1 MMMERFRQEMVSEP
15 VSADPHPDPHPDL
28 LSRARSG
35 DRDAFA
41 QLVAPFRTELY
52 LLCYRM
58 LGSLQDAEDTLQEV
72 LLAAWLGLE
81 GFEGRSSIRTWLHRI
96 ATNRCLNALRSNSRR
111 PNSLHSAPAPAKPP
125 PPPPPSPPPTASGW
139 EPETSLLGEV
149 PWLQPYPDLLL
160 DAIPDADPG
169 PEARYESREAISLA
183 FLTALQLLPPNQR
196 AVLLLRDVLGYRA
209 AEVADL
215 LGLTE
220 SAVTSALKRARTT
233 LDAKRTPGSPA
244 PEPGS
249 PQERELTDR
258 FVAAFLSH
266 DVEAL
271 IALMTDDVWVRMPPL
286 PFEYRGVADAR
297 RFFTAVQ
304 PHRSR
309 ITHLVPTRANGCPA
323 WAEYA
328 RDPVTGMLHCV
339 GLLVAAYAGE
349 QVSELTHFES
359 GVAALFGL
367 PRTMPPKESA
377 ADRPADGD
385 PVVS

>member
-1 MMMERFRQEMVSEP
+1 
-15 VSADPHPDPHPDL
+15 VSADPDL
-28 LSRARSG
+28 LYRARSG

-41 QLVAPFRTELY
+41 ELVEPFRAELH

-72 LLAAWLGLE
+72 LLAAWLGLA
-81 GFEGRSSIRTWLHRI
+81 GFEGRSSVRTWLHRI
-96 ATNRCLNALRSNSRR
+96 AANRCLNALRSSSRR
-111 PNSLHSAPAPAKPP
+111 PPAAAKPA
-125 PPPPPSPPPTASGW
+125 ASGTGW
-139 EPETSLLGEV
+139 APETSLLGEV
-149 PWLQPYPDLLL
+149 TWLQPYPDLLL
-160 DAIPDADPG
+160 EGVPDAGPG
-169 PEARYESREAISLA
+169 PEARYESREAVSLA

-220 SAVTSALKRARTT
+220 SAVTSALKRARAT
-233 LDAKRTPGSPA
+233 LDANRTPGAPA
-244 PEPGS
+244 PAPGS
-249 PQERELTDR
+249 PQEQELTDR

-286 PFEYRGVADAR
+286 PFEYHGIDDAR
-297 RFFTAVQ
+297 RFFIAVQ

-309 ITHLVPTRANGCPA
+309 ITRLVPTRASGCPA

-339 GLLVAAYAGE
+339 GLLVAAYAGNR
-349 QVSELTHFES
+349 VSELTHFET

-367 PRTMPPKESA
+367 PRTMPQEEIA
-377 ADRPADGD
+377 AGRPADGD